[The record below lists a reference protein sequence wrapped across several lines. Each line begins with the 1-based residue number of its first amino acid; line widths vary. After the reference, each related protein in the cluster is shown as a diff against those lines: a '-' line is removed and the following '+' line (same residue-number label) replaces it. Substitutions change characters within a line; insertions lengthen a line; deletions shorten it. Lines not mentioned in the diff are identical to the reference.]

1 MEREDPSFVLP
12 DLAEARFAANLR
24 ILRERRRMSQEK
36 LAQEMVARGWPWR
49 QQTVTKIENGQRM
62 VRFGEATAL
71 ASSLDVSLNDFTR
84 PESEAIEVE
93 KIRTASTRLGESYE
107 AAAAAVCHLLDERRT
122 AERLRILNDQV
133 QGGDLVAVAMAQ
145 LRGRMREYSVDK
157 AILEGRRRFTELG
170 EKQGDGEGED
180 AGPTL
185 ENAREPTPALEDQTE
200 VVGVPGRAGGA

>member
-24 ILRERRRMSQEK
+24 ILRESRRMSQER

-62 VRFGEATAL
+62 VRFGEAMAL
-71 ASSLDVSLNDFTR
+71 ASILGVSLNHFTR

-93 KIRTASTRLGESYE
+93 KIRAASARLRESYE
-107 AAAAAVCHLLDERRT
+107 ALTAAVCHLLDKRRT
-122 AERLRILNDQV
+122 AERLQVLNDQV
-133 QGGDLVAVAMAQ
+133 QGGDFVDVAMVQ
-145 LRGRMREYSVDK
+145 LRGWMRECSVDK

-170 EKQGDGEGED
+170 EKRGDEEGGA
-180 AGPTL
+180 AGPAP
-185 ENAREPTPALEDQTE
+185 ENAREPTPGPENQAEA
-200 VVGVPGRAGGA
+200 VGAPGHAGGA